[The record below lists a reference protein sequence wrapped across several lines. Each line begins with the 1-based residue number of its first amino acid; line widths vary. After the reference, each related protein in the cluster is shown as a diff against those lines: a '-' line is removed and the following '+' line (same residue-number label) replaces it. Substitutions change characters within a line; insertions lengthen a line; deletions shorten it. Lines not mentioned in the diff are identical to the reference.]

1 MIRIVKKF
9 GKLLDTHQKGHI
21 AIILIM
27 MVVGAFLEVLSVS
40 LLVPLISA
48 MMQPNIIETNRYIGA
63 FCGFFGI
70 TDSREL
76 LIVCL
81 CALVV
86 IFILKN
92 VYLILEYYVQ
102 YRFIYNNRFAT
113 QRRILGIYLRR
124 PYEFFLSADS
134 GEIVRVIN
142 TDVSNSYTLLMSL
155 LSIATE
161 LIVSLVLILAVL
173 VINPTITIATG
184 AVLLVTMLVIAR
196 VVKPRLR
203 KAGFQRQDSAAATNK
218 WLLQSI
224 NGIKEI
230 KISQTEA
237 YFQENYDKNGR
248 IFVEA
253 DKKNSVFQAIPRML
267 IEMTTTCVALIVIA
281 CMVLAGAEMNSL
293 IPALSAFVMAAIKLL
308 PSANRIV
315 GGINQIAFQ
324 EPALD
329 QLLEKINAL
338 EEGDL
343 QAFKEPGSEP
353 GLRNPQKEIRL
364 SDILYSYPNAEKPVI
379 SHGDMVVPIGSSVGI
394 IGASGAGKTTAVD
407 ILLGLLNVQSGQVLC
422 DGVDVK
428 TDYQAWLSHI
438 GYIPQMIFML
448 DDTIRANVAFGRS
461 NGEIDDAKIW
471 EAVEKAQ
478 LGDFVRSLPE
488 GLDTGI
494 GERGIR
500 VSGGQRQRIG
510 IARALYTDPEILVFD
525 EATSALDNETEA
537 AIMESIHALHGEKTM
552 IIIAHRL
559 TTIEECDM
567 VYRVENGKIILER
580 KERAR

>member
-1 MIRIVKKF
+1 MIHIIKKF
-9 GKLLDTHQKGHI
+9 GQLLDTHQKGRI
-21 AIILIM
+21 TIILIM
-27 MVVGAFLEVLSVS
+27 MIVGAFLEVLSVS

-48 MMQPNIIETNRYIGA
+48 MMQPNIIETNQYIGA
-63 FCGFFGI
+63 FCSFFGI
-70 TDSREL
+70 VDSRQL

-81 CALVV
+81 CALIA

-102 YRFIYNNRFAT
+102 YRFIYNNQFAT
-113 QRRILGIYLRR
+113 QKRILGIYLRR
-124 PYEFFLSADS
+124 SYEFFLGADS
-134 GEIVRVIN
+134 GEIIRVIN
-142 TDVSNSYTLLMSL
+142 TDVGNSYNLLMSL

-161 LIVSLVLILAVL
+161 LIVSLTLIVTVLI
-173 VINPTITIATG
+173 ISPTITIATG
-184 AVLLVTMLVIAR
+184 VILLVTMLVIAY
-196 VVKPRLR
+196 VIKPQLR
-203 KAGFQRQDSAAATNK
+203 KAGFQSQDAAAAMYK

-230 KISQTEA
+230 KISQTED
-237 YFQENYDKNGR
+237 YFQENFDKNGK
-248 IFVEA
+248 ILVETSR
-253 DKKNSVFQAIPRML
+253 KNSVFQTIPRML
-267 IEMTTTCVALIVIA
+267 IEMTTTSVALIVIV
-281 CMVLAGAEMNSL
+281 CMALAGAEMDTL

-324 EPALD
+324 EPALE

-343 QAFKEPGSEP
+343 QAFKQQNSDPVLQE
-353 GLRNPQKEIRL
+353 PQKEICL
-364 SDILYSYPNAEKPVI
+364 SDILYAYPNAEKPVL
-379 SHGDMVVPIGSSVGI
+379 SHADMVVPIGSSVGI
-394 IGASGAGKTTAVD
+394 VGASGAGKTTAVD
-407 ILLGLLNVQSGQVLC
+407 VLLGLLNAQSGQVLC
-422 DGVDVK
+422 DGLNVK
-428 TDYQAWLSHI
+428 ADYQAWLSHI

-461 NGEIDDAKIW
+461 NGDIDDAKVW
-471 EAVEKAQ
+471 EAIEKAQ
-478 LGDFVRSLPE
+478 LADFVRSLPD

-567 VYRVENGKIILER
+567 VYRVENGKIVLES
-580 KERAR
+580 